1 MFLLNKKTRLFNLKK
16 KIQIYFRTKY
26 KKLVF
31 GLYVKIIK
39 SILSV
44 EKKSRFVKIKNK
56 KSDLFFI
63 LNKIRKRFPFIRGLH
78 PWNKPMLLALNKT
91 NKTSLL
97 MNQTNKTSLLMTF
110 FFISKSAMLKKIQI
124 CI

>member
-1 MFLLNKKTRLFNLKK
+1 M
-16 KIQIYFRTKY
+16 
-26 KKLVF
+26 VF

-63 LNKIRKRFPFIRGLH
+63 LNKIRKRFLFIRGLH

-97 MNQTNKTSLLMTF
+97 MTF